1 MFEIL
6 RTFPNDPIPEKI
18 VSGEGMYLNT
28 KSGKK
33 YFDMTGGFTAH
44 AVLGWGNKQIIDSIH
59 RQLCKVPHIDYKT
72 FIDENRTKLA
82 SKLLEKS
89 IHGLD
94 RLFLCGGSG
103 GEACEAA
110 MHLSYQAHFL
120 NGLTEKQWFIS
131 RTQSYHGATTDC
143 MAIGERPNLDFYNPL
158 FPRKRAKVEEH
169 NKFRH
174 LKKGETEKEY
184 GVRCALELEKKILEI
199 GQEKVCAFIGETIM
213 GGLVGDVPPTDNY
226 WLEIRKVCD
235 KYNIHLIVD
244 EVWCGC
250 GVSGKNFCIDWDRVK
265 PDFIFL
271 GKTFAAGYM
280 PISGVV
286 TSSDIENI
294 IKSTS
299 GRVENSTTFQ
309 GHSACVAAAL
319 ACQEIIN
326 QEGFLEEVSN
336 KGKKLRDSLNQILK
350 DHDFYKNVRGRGM
363 RNSLEYSCKEQ
374 NLFGIAVSDYMKEK
388 FSTLINGKW
397 HRFTFSNSMLI
408 SDEELDSFIDQ
419 FSYSFKK
426 IARDW
431 DDKFIEQVSNKN
443 FF

>member
-6 RTFPNDPIPEKI
+6 RTFPNDPIPEEI
-18 VSGEGMYLNT
+18 ISGDGMYLRT

-44 AVLGWGNKQIIDSIH
+44 AVLGWGNKKIIESIH
-59 RQLCKVPHIDYKT
+59 KQLCKVPHIDYKT
-72 FIDENRTKLA
+72 FVDDNRSKLA
-82 SKLLEKS
+82 SILLKDS

-94 RLFLCGGSG
+94 RIFLCGGSG

-110 MHLSYQAHFL
+110 MHLSYQTHYL
-120 NGLTEKQWFIS
+120 KGLREKQWFIS

-143 MAIGERPNLDFYNPL
+143 MAIGERPNLNFYSPL
-158 FPRKRAKVEEH
+158 FPEKRAKIQEH

-174 LKKGETEKEY
+174 LKENESEIEY
-184 GVRCALELEKKILEI
+184 GQRCALELEKKILEI
-199 GQEKVCAFIGETIM
+199 GSEKVCAFIGETIM
-213 GGLVGDVPPTDNY
+213 GGLVGDVPPTSNY
-226 WLEIRKVCD
+226 WFEIKKICE
-235 KYNIHLIVD
+235 KYNVHLIVD

-250 GVSGKNFCIDWDRVK
+250 GVSGKNFCIDWDKVT

-286 TSSDIENI
+286 TSSKIEEV

-299 GRVENSTTFQ
+299 GRLENSTTFQ

-319 ACQEIIN
+319 SCQEIIN
-326 QEGFLEEVSN
+326 QEGFLEEVQR
-336 KGKKLRDSLNQILK
+336 KGKKLRVSLEQLLI
-350 DHDFYKNVRGRGM
+350 DHPFYNNVRGRGM

-374 NLFGIAVSDYMKEK
+374 NLFGIAVAEEMKEK
-388 FSTLINGKW
+388 YSTLINGKW

-408 SDEELDSFIDQ
+408 SDIELDRFLEQFTTVFKNIANKWDNNFI
-419 FSYSFKK
+419 K
-426 IARDW
+426 
-431 DDKFIEQVSNKN
+431 QVKNKN